1 MARILLVDDE
11 DLIISLVRHTLR
23 KEGHEV
29 FVAQDGVTA
38 LSEARRHS
46 PELVILDISMP
57 NMSGL
62 QVCERLRGDP
72 KLADVP
78 ILFLTGLGS
87 VQDRVQGLDAGGDD
101 YLPKP
106 FDVDELSARVRAL
119 LRRRTSHRRQTS
131 PDNVLEVGDLSLDAR
146 SRRVR
151 VGDREVELTP
161 VETDLL
167 RYLMAHADEA
177 FSSEHLLQEV
187 WGYHP
192 GTGDTSLVRWHIKK
206 LRAKIE
212 PDMQQPRYL
221 RTAGR
226 HGYIL
231 TSPDPS

>member
-1 MARILLVDDE
+1 MDIKLPGISGIDILKK
-11 DLIISLVRHTLR
+11 T
-23 KEGHEV
+23 
-29 FVAQDGVTA
+29 QDRN
-38 LSEARRHS
+38 LNY
-46 PELVILDISMP
+46 LVI
-57 NMSGL
+57 SGWDSFS
-62 QVCERLRGDP
+62 VAKE
-72 KLADVP
+72 A
-78 ILFLTGLGS
+78 FNLG
-87 VQDRVQGLDAGGDD
+87 AKD